1 MRTKPEIKTGD
12 IQAGSKCKV
21 TDETS
26 RDCRFMYLVIYV
38 LTLSVFIYVFID
50 LCDYL
55 LICLLLYFFIH

>member
-26 RDCRFMYLVIYV
+26 RDCRFMYLVIYICINAV
-38 LTLSVFIYVFID
+38 CLYLCIY
-50 LCDYL
+50 
-55 LICLLLYFFIH
+55 